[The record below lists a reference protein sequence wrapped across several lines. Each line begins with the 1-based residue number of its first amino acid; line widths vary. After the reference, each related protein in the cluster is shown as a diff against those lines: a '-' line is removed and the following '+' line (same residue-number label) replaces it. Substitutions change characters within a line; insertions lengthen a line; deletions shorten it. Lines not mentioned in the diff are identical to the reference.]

1 MRHATGAEVCAAPF
15 RHVRLPNFISDR
27 EFVADLITELQSL
40 DMQDKNN
47 DLYKFKQSIELK
59 HVNSPCI
66 KSLRQVFQ
74 EQLLPWLRDVTES
87 PLNDKVDLFCSQYDY
102 TDTLL
107 CHDDEL
113 EERHIAFIYY
123 LVPQSWSSEDG
134 GTLDLFDT
142 DDHCQPTDIVKSIV
156 PTQNQFVFFE
166 VSPKSFHQ
174 VSEVLSEEKTRLAVS
189 GWFHGPPIT
198 RPSPYCDP
206 PPPVLSYSTVEEDV
220 FFNWINPIYLSP
232 EIQADIRERF
242 EAESEIELS
251 DFLKEEKYEE
261 LVAAM
266 TGKSVPWTHRGPA
279 NKRSYDVCARDSL
292 PPEAQTLME
301 IMQSDAMFLLLSQ
314 MTGLQL
320 HEMAPPSD
328 EESTENGSELN
339 GDAARS
345 VSSRCRLE
353 AQKWKH
359 GDYTLVH
366 DTDAQVNEVA
376 LDSALFVGGSEWNLD
391 IGGYISYIAKGEDEE
406 LLSVCPSPNSLALVY
421 REEETMRF
429 VKHINHRATKAKE
442 SQYYTVSAIYY
453 EKPE

>member
-47 DLYKFKQSIELK
+47 DLYKFKQ
-59 HVNSPCI
+59 V
-66 KSLRQVFQ
+66 QVFQ

-123 LVPQSWSSEDG
+123 LVPQLWSSEDG

-174 VSEVLSEEKTRLAVS
+174 
-189 GWFHGPPIT
+189 
-198 RPSPYCDP
+198 
-206 PPPVLSYSTVEEDV
+206 EDV

-251 DFLKEEKYEE
+251 DFLKSLGWIVNLEKSDLTPSQDFVHLGVLNAAAD
-261 LVAAM
+261 LVPFGRLRLRPIQMALLAQWRPA
-266 TGKSVPWTHRGPA
+266 TGSLGDPTFGKPLIDLFATRWNCKLPTFISPVPDPPA
-279 NKRSYDVCARDSL
+279 WACDALASSWENMVGYAYPPTCLGCLDVGQRA
-292 PPEAQTLME
+292 
-301 IMQSDAMFLLLSQ
+301 
-314 MTGLQL
+314 QL
-320 HEMAPPSD
+320 HLA
-328 EESTENGSELN
+328 
-339 GDAARS
+339 
-345 VSSRCRLE
+345 
-353 AQKWKH
+353 
-359 GDYTLVH
+359 
-366 DTDAQVNEVA
+366 EV
-376 LDSALFVGGSEWNLD
+376 
-391 IGGYISYIAKGEDEE
+391 

-442 SQYYTVSAIYY
+442 SQYYCVSAIYY